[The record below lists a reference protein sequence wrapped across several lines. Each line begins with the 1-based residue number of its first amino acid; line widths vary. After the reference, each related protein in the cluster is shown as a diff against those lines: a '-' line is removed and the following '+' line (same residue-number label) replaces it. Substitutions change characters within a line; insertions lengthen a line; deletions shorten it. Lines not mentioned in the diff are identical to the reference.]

1 MAHADIE
8 QGLDDYLQK
17 QVDLRIPALDII
29 HGELKTMMLDA
40 ENELELALS
49 EEERTGEAI
58 DSMERRYC
66 EGQIDALVAV
76 YQLTY
81 QLSFA
86 IAEREDNAT
95 V

>member
-1 MAHADIE
+1 MAYADIE

-17 QVDLRIPALDII
+17 QVDAGSSGLDII

-49 EEERTGEAI
+49 EEGRTGEAM
-58 DSMERRYC
+58 DSMERRYW
-66 EGQIDALVAV
+66 EGQIDALAAV

>member
-1 MAHADIE
+1 MAYADIE

-17 QVDLRIPALDII
+17 QVDAGSSGLDII

-49 EEERTGEAI
+49 EEERTGEAM
-58 DSMERRYC
+58 DSMERRYW
-66 EGQIDALVAV
+66 EGQIDALAAV

-86 IAEREDNAT
+86 IMEKGDE
-95 V
+95 